1 MAQRKVFIDE
11 EGNEITSVV
20 NDDKILYIEITQY
33 GGNEHLSIHLN
44 AIDAIDF
51 IDTLYK
57 MRKQIRGN
65 GVLK

>member
-1 MAQRKVFIDE
+1 MVFIDD
-11 EGNEITSVV
+11 EGYEITSVV
-20 NDDKILYIEITQY
+20 MDDKILFIEINQF
-33 GGNEHLSIHLN
+33 GCSEHLSIHLN

-65 GVLK
+65 GVVK